1 MHIITGRAPPSNWHE
16 FGVLWTRAGGFF
28 YRFNSVSSFFLSV
41 QFSVEFSISPPAA
54 LRQAFGRSLVV
65 RLTQR
70 LLGVALILS
79 CSTSRVQG
87 GGIGAAV
94 PFTAE
99 RGGRQA
105 SYVRCKDAIARTKR
119 VSWGGKRGGFSSSNL
134 KDGTSS
140 RTRSRMA
147 MGHTRR

>member
-1 MHIITGRAPPSNWHE
+1 M
-16 FGVLWTRAGGFF
+16 
-28 YRFNSVSSFFLSV
+28 
-41 QFSVEFSISPPAA
+41 
-54 LRQAFGRSLVV
+54 
-65 RLTQR
+65 
-70 LLGVALILS
+70 
-79 CSTSRVQG
+79 QG

-99 RGGRQA
+99 RGVRQA
-105 SYVRCKDAIARTKR
+105 SHVFFMFFLCFFLRCNDAIARTKR